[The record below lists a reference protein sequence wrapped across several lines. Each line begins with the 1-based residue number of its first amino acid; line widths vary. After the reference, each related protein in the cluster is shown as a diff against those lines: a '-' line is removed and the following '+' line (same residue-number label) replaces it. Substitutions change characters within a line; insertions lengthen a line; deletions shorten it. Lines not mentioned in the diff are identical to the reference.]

1 MISFCGTLFSL
12 LIVLI
17 CIINLNIEKMKT
29 LFLLGAMTIGGFAMN
44 AQDALVSENGIQH
57 NQVNEISIA
66 TEDFEEISVA
76 EVPQAVTD
84 AVSKNFPTA
93 NLDKAY
99 TNEKKQ
105 YKLVLSLEDG
115 TQGTVYAD
123 EEGNWIDM

>member
-1 MISFCGTLFSL
+1 
-12 LIVLI
+12 
-17 CIINLNIEKMKT
+17 MKT

-44 AQDALVSENGIQH
+44 AQEALISENGIQH
-57 NQVNEISIA
+57 NHISEVSIV
-66 TEDFEEISVA
+66 TEDFKEISVS
-76 EVPQAVTD
+76 EVPQAVSD

>member
-1 MISFCGTLFSL
+1 
-12 LIVLI
+12 
-17 CIINLNIEKMKT
+17 MKT
-29 LFLLGAMTIGGFAMN
+29 LFLLGAMTIGGFAMS
-44 AQDALVSENGIQH
+44 AQDVLVSENGIQH

-105 YKLVLSLEDG
+105 YKLVLSLEDD

>member
-1 MISFCGTLFSL
+1 
-12 LIVLI
+12 
-17 CIINLNIEKMKT
+17 MKT

-44 AQDALVSENGIQH
+44 AQDALPSENGIQH
-57 NQVNEISIA
+57 NQVNQISVVA
-66 TEDFEEISVA
+66 DDFKEISVA

-93 NLDKAY
+93 SLDKAY
-99 TNEKKQ
+99 VNEKKQ

-115 TQGTVYAD
+115 TEGTVYAD

>member
-1 MISFCGTLFSL
+1 
-12 LIVLI
+12 
-17 CIINLNIEKMKT
+17 MKT

-44 AQDALVSENGIQH
+44 AQDALLSENGILH
-57 NQVNEISIA
+57 NHGNEIEAVADDFKEIA
-66 TEDFEEISVA
+66 VS

-99 TNEKKQ
+99 TNEEKQ

-123 EEGNWIDM
+123 EDGNWIDM

>member
-1 MISFCGTLFSL
+1 
-12 LIVLI
+12 
-17 CIINLNIEKMKT
+17 MKT

-44 AQDALVSENGIQH
+44 AQDALLAENGIQH
-57 NQVNEISIA
+57 NQVNEISVVA
-66 TEDFEEISVA
+66 DDFKEISVA

-99 TNEKKQ
+99 MNKEKQ